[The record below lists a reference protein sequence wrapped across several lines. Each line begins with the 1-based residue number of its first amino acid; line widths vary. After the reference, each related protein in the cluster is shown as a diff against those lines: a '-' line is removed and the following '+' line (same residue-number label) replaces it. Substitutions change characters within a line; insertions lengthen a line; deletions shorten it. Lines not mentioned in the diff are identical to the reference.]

1 MSPEIAAI
9 WIGIVVAVAGMIVA
23 IGTIPNFRDH
33 FRRFLFSAV
42 SLVAVAIVLAAVGTR
57 GDGGA
62 RPPAIEPPPAT
73 AGAVGE
79 IQSPDEGS
87 VFGTGEEFRVSG
99 SVRNLPQGYS
109 VWLLAVSADAPNQDF
124 YFVNP
129 DPVASNDGEW
139 ADTDSYA
146 VAGRRE
152 IVLVQAEPACDNR
165 LRAAAQT
172 PSDARADTLG
182 EGCRILSRR
191 TLTIQ

>member
-1 MSPEIAAI
+1 MIPTSRRDQADTPQSARAADQQRSRRMNSYDERPE
-9 WIGIVVAVAGMIVA
+9 V
-23 IGTIPNFRDH
+23 R
-33 FRRFLFSAV
+33 FRRIWRHLHS
-42 SLVAVAIVLAAVGTR
+42 
-57 GDGGA
+57 
-62 RPPAIEPPPAT
+62 IEPPPPT
-73 AGAVGE
+73 AGTVGE

-99 SVRNLPQGYS
+99 SVRNLPQGDS

-124 YFVNP
+124 YFANP

-152 IVLVQAEPACDNR
+152 IVLVQAEPACDNL